1 MHLHLSH
8 GKFGYQEGAVPQ
20 SWIQPLYCLQVIAH
34 HRLAIPSE
42 LDPLKKEAE
51 DRYLKSRKDF
61 TRIKSQ
67 ILFNLRSNLLHK
79 SLITLIYPITVKL
92 MKMTLLL
99 SNWTVHSYWTMMY
112 NLHVCHPQKHTLD
125 WPIQKNNASQVDGE
139 FYNQEVCSKPKH

>member
-34 HRLAIPSE
+34 HRLATPSE

-79 SLITLIYPITVKL
+79 SLITPIYPITVKL
-92 MKMTLLL
+92 LKMTLLL
-99 SNWTVHSYWTMMY
+99 
-112 NLHVCHPQKHTLD
+112 
-125 WPIQKNNASQVDGE
+125 
-139 FYNQEVCSKPKH
+139 